1 MSMKQD
7 LANLAEACEV
17 CAMSD
22 DSSIDDHMLSCPA
35 CQDHERKA
43 EEISQMIQTMRML
56 ASKPEEER
64 RMILT
69 ARIDNFA
76 SMPEL
81 KRFQAISDMLDSL
94 EELTEEQRVAVVKT
108 RTNILTS
115 ASKVKRDV
123 LMGTLKDIMKDWDM
137 DRKMMEQRAV
147 MTATDDY
154 MFLKRMMV
162 RRMFKSL
169 MG

>member
-1 MSMKQD
+1 MSMKKE
-7 LANLAEACEV
+7 LATLAEACEV

-22 DSSIDDHMLSCPA
+22 DSSIDDHMLSCPS
-35 CQDHERKA
+35 CQDHEKKA
-43 EEISQMIQTMRML
+43 EEISQMVQTMQML

-64 RMILT
+64 RLILS

-81 KRFQAISDMLDSL
+81 KRFHAISDMLDSL
-94 EELTEEQRVAVVKT
+94 EELTEEQRVTVIKT

-123 LMGTLKDIMKDWDM
+123 LMGTLKDIMHDWDM
-137 DRKMMEQRAV
+137 DRKTMEQRAV
-147 MTATDDY
+147 MAATDDY
-154 MFLKRMMV
+154 MFLKRTMV
-162 RRMFKSL
+162 RRMFKKL
-169 MG
+169 MS